1 MYSTCIQKFPPPHLT
16 FEEVQ
21 LNNLASGNVY
31 ITKGYDFNAW
41 ENFQLSQKVS
51 QYFGTHVW
59 VGQECIFTALYYV
72 WLINMNVAARDES
85 LDVDG
90 NVLGLEGWETT
101 T

>member
-1 MYSTCIQKFPPPHLT
+1 MFTLPKDMI
-16 FEEVQ
+16 
-21 LNNLASGNVY
+21 
-31 ITKGYDFNAW
+31 FNAS

-59 VGQECIFTALYYV
+59 IGQECISTALYYV
-72 WLINMNVAARDES
+72 WLMNMNVAARDES

-90 NVLGLEGWETT
+90 NVLGLEGRETT